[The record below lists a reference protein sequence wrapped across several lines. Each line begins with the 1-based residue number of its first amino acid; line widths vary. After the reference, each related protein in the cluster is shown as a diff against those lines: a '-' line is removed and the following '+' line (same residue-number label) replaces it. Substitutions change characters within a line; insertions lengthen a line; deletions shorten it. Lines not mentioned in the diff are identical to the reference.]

1 MKHASALISP
11 PVCGLQRWAVGVSH
25 QCTTQ
30 SFYFHTWWPVL
41 YLVKIL
47 LFAWFPRETVCES
60 CCFLSICLTRLDF
73 LAYIY
78 IFPDYLLIWQG
89 DRKPKMRESSLKF
102 DYKKFMKMN
111 GQLGNYSC
119 VWGWV
124 GSFCLCLGVS
134 SCLYVEPTIIRK
146 LV

>member
-1 MKHASALISP
+1 MPLLWFHLLFVVCRNGLLGFPTSARRKVSIST
-11 PVCGLQRWAVGVSH
+11 S
-25 QCTTQ
+25 
-30 SFYFHTWWPVL
+30 WWPVL

-47 LFAWFPRETVCES
+47 LFAWFPRKIVCES

-73 LAYIY
+73 LAIYIY